1 METAS
6 LTDTVNIWNS
16 VMLFEY
22 IDVVPFKQK
31 CLDSVLHLMFA
42 NAVCH
47 VRNSQSTLVLQH
59 A

>member
-1 METAS
+1 
-6 LTDTVNIWNS
+6 
-16 VMLFEY
+16 MLFEY
-22 IDVVPFKQK
+22 IDIVPFNKQK
-31 CLDSVLHLMFA
+31 CLDLVLHLMFA